1 MEQAGASGPDG
12 FANTGGLVGWEVIE
26 DHHVALRQDDREERA
41 DMGEKGQQRLAGTT
55 DLGRCGAASLTNLPQ
70 QFERRGR
77 AHRKLGRRFARRD
90 AHLSSPEQALP
101 QVLR

>member
-41 DMGEKGQQRLAGTT
+41 DMGEKGQ
-55 DLGRCGAASLTNLPQ
+55 
-70 QFERRGR
+70 
-77 AHRKLGRRFARRD
+77 
-90 AHLSSPEQALP
+90 
-101 QVLR
+101 

>member
-41 DMGEKGQQRLAGTT
+41 DMGKKGHRSWPM
-55 DLGRCGAASLTNLPQ
+55 RCCQFGEPTAA
-70 QFERRGR
+70 
-77 AHRKLGRRFARRD
+77 
-90 AHLSSPEQALP
+90 
-101 QVLR
+101 V